1 MATPTPSLQWC
12 IPGWSTSL
20 AGRKVRPA
28 VMTKWQAQAAEE
40 EQRRLRPKL
49 FGAKE

>member
-1 MATPTPSLQWC
+1 M
-12 IPGWSTSL
+12 
-20 AGRKVRPA
+20 
-28 VMTKWQAQAAEE
+28 MTKWQAQAAEE

>member
-1 MATPTPSLQWC
+1 M
-12 IPGWSTSL
+12 
-20 AGRKVRPA
+20 
-28 VMTKWQAQAAEE
+28 MTKWQAQAAE